1 MTLDVLLEAA
11 VNAATEAGR
20 ILEQGFGTS
29 FDIASKEGRH
39 NLVTEYDLA
48 SENCIIS
55 VLQSYTPTA
64 AILTEES
71 GAHAGTGQLTWVI
84 DPLDGTVNFAHG
96 IPIFCVSIAAVIDG
110 AVCAGVIHHPLLQET
125 FTATAGGGAHLNGE
139 PLHVSRTALLD
150 DAILVTGFPYN
161 VHENPSKCIDTFG
174 SMLSL
179 GIPVRRL
186 GSAALDLAYV
196 AAGRFD
202 GYWEVELQPWDMAA
216 GALMVHE
223 AGGAVTHYRKRP
235 FRVGRDSI
243 LATNGRIHQ
252 QLARVISQSHA

>member
-1 MTLDVLLEAA
+1 MTHSLLLEAA
-11 VNAATEAGR
+11 LHAATEAGR
-20 ILEQGFGTS
+20 ILEQGYGTT

-48 SENCIIS
+48 SESCIIN

-64 AILTEES
+64 AVLTEES
-71 GAHAGTGQLTWVI
+71 GEHAGSGEVTWVV

-96 IPIFCVSIAAVIDG
+96 IPIFCVSIAAVING
-110 AVCAGVIHHPLLQET
+110 TIVAGVIHHPLQNET
-125 FTATAGGGAHLNGE
+125 FTAVLGGGAFLNGE
-139 PLHVSRTALLD
+139 PLHVSKTPQIQ

-161 VHENPSKCIDTFG
+161 VHENPRKCIDTFG
-174 SMLSL
+174 RVLSL
-179 GIPVRRL
+179 GIPIRRL

-216 GALMVHE
+216 GVLLVTE
-223 AGGAVTHYRKRP
+223 AGGTVTHYGRRA
-235 FRVGRDSI
+235 FSLGRDSI
-243 LATNGRIHQ
+243 LASNGRIHQ
-252 QLARVISQSHA
+252 QLTSIIENANA